1 MTMKEN
7 KIKTEPMKLEKE
19 IKKEKKQKHIR
30 FYSYAIPLIQKIEA
44 LKVEIKSTQKTKS
57 EEALSFCLYLKPENE
72 IPEQKKRM
80 SPNR

>member
-1 MTMKEN
+1 
-7 KIKTEPMKLEKE
+7 IKLEE
-19 IKKEKKQKHIR
+19 ETKKEKKQKHRR
-30 FYSYAIPLIQKIEA
+30 FYSCAAPLIQKIEA
-44 LKVEIKSTQKTKS
+44 LKVEIESTPKTKP